1 MRGDIV
7 GKCAQ
12 GCRRI
17 HGSRF
22 LRLLVLSITLS
33 YVTACFEPGPLGL
46 TDSGVVVPPGDTT
59 PPPADTSTPPPQ
71 DTTSPVDTGRIPDD
85 TGPPKGCTN
94 DAQCAPLNTDDK
106 CAGVI
111 RCIDYSCQLD
121 PATVVECPPPSDPCM
136 KALCV
141 PATGT
146 CVEIEDPAC
155 VCSPIAYFGCNTSIN
170 LSTADSGATMV
181 MKDYPCGGG
190 GGVWSEHVWL
200 VQAPADGAIKIV
212 DELETELL
220 ELFES
225 IEASEASLNTAQE
238 TASEAAEARQRAEQR
253 ASDQMTPLSDE
264 LDAASEQIRLRRQDV
279 PLDLLEWYD
288 RLRANDRVPI
298 AEIKENACSAC
309 RIQPPSQTLREIRTG
324 KRVHRC
330 RNCSRFL
337 WIRGA

>member
-1 MRGDIV
+1 MSTPIETLKALWDAEASHIGLIATRTEMLRGV
-7 GKCAQ
+7 QTARSHQNHANAALAPLSGKLSEQ
-12 GCRRI
+12 
-17 HGSRF
+17 HGSAKALQR
-22 LRLLVLSITLS
+22 RLDQYTRTVHTTRDLI
-33 YVTACFEPGPLGL
+33 
-46 TDSGVVVPPGDTT
+46 DSGR
-59 PPPADTSTPPPQ
+59 A
-71 DTTSPVDTGRIPDD
+71 PDFQMA
-85 TGPPKGCTN
+85 TRQL
-94 DAQCAPLNTDDK
+94 AQCE
-106 CAGVI
+106 
-111 RCIDYSCQLD
+111 Q
-121 PATVVECPPPSDPCM
+121 
-136 KALCV
+136 
-141 PATGT
+141 
-146 CVEIEDPAC
+146 
-155 VCSPIAYFGCNTSIN
+155 
-170 LSTADSGATMV
+170 
-181 MKDYPCGGG
+181 
-190 GGVWSEHVWL
+190 
-200 VQAPADGAIKIV
+200 IV
-212 DELETELL
+212 DDLETELL